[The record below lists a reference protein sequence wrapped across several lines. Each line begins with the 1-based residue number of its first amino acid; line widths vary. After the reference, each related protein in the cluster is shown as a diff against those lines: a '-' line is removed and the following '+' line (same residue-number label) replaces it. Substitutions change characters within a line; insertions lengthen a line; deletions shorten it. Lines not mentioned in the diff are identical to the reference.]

1 MPNPHSSF
9 SRVTHIDLNSCL
21 NSSAYMCFY
30 VKRHFEY
37 KARVVPTYVKRRED
51 EVIRERE
58 MELEKEAARLKELEA
73 EKEARMKEVDE
84 DILSMI

>member
-1 MPNPHSSF
+1 
-9 SRVTHIDLNSCL
+9 
-21 NSSAYMCFY
+21 MCFY

-51 EVIRERE
+51 EAIKERE
-58 MELEKEAARLKELEA
+58 QELEKEAARIRELEA
-73 EKEARMKEVDE
+73 EKEAREARMKEVDE